1 MDTQTLELL
10 AEFICGDDDKKF
22 PSYRSSMYLSRFF
35 ENAGLPRFKHD
46 GSTRKWWVLESL
58 KQCNPDEI
66 RKVIARLANPR
77 EYRADKAL
85 VRLALTSL
93 NEIVLLEGLKVELSG
108 PNPIIKPVTASFNM
122 DDEPQEER
130 KLAPLPPPDF
140 ANLKLPLGL
149 DVIMVQRWNEAE
161 LCIEHEAYLMATVA
175 MGGLLEGILLGA
187 LLNEPRQVNTSTTS
201 PKDKEGKVKA
211 FSNWSLSEMI
221 DVAHDIGWIDLDV
234 KRFSHSLRE
243 FRNLIHPFEQNLHK
257 ANPDGDTCRISWL
270 VVQSAVNDLARTLE

>member
-22 PSYRSSMYLSRFF
+22 PTYRSSMYLSRFF

-46 GSTRKWWVLESL
+46 GTTRKWWVLESL
-58 KQCNPDEI
+58 KQCTPDEI

-93 NEIVLLEGLKVELSG
+93 NEIILLEGLKVELSG
-108 PNPIIKPVTASFNM
+108 PNPIIKPVTASFDM

-130 KLAPLPPPDF
+130 ELTPLPAPDF
-140 ANLKLPLGL
+140 SNLSLPLGL

-161 LCIEHEAYLMATVA
+161 LCIEHGAYLMATVA

-257 ANPDGDTCRISWL
+257 ANPDGDTCKISWL